1 MANFR
6 ALGRLAVLAVGLGIG
21 AAVAHSPV
29 ASADDLDFQIS
40 FDGYDLFPT
49 TDNSATAT
57 TVTGEYGLAI
67 AYGDGANASAEGG
80 TGDYALAV
88 GSGAYAEAGAPG
100 GSGNNFDS
108 AVDIGNNTG
117 GGYAGA
123 EAILGSDNSAI
134 QIGNIS
140 GGDSGPE
147 AENGNYDTVIND
159 GNITQTDWNSYA
171 GGGNDNFAESVGTNS
186 YAAAG
191 GYGLASV
198 GNNDIAL
205 TFDPFGTQGS
215 IAYAGVQYPTAG
227 DNDLAAVLGVD
238 DATASAGGSN
248 YLYDIVTALG
258 NESGTAAATSGGW
271 LGELLSLF

>member
-1 MANFR
+1 MANNR
-6 ALGRLAVLAVGLGIG
+6 GLGRLAIVAVGLGIG

-29 ASADDLDFQIS
+29 AWADDLDFQIS

-80 TGDYALAV
+80 TGDYALAA
-88 GSGAYAEAGAPG
+88 GSDASAEAGALS

-117 GGYAGA
+117 GYDGA
-123 EAILGSDNSAI
+123 TATLGSYDSAI

-140 GGDSGPE
+140 GGASGPE
-147 AENGNYDTVIND
+147 AENGNYDTVISD
-159 GNITQTDWNSYA
+159 GNITQVDWNSFA
-171 GGGNDNFAESVGTNS
+171 GAGNNNFAEAVGTNS
-186 YAAAG
+186 YAGAGFAGAAIP
-191 GYGLASV
+191 
-198 GNNDIAL
+198 GNNDVAL
-205 TFDPFGTQGS
+205 VFDPSGTQGS
-215 IAYAGVQYPTAG
+215 VAEAGLDDAAAG
-227 DNDLAAVLGVD
+227 DNVLAAVLGVD
-238 DATASAGGSN
+238 GANAIVGGSN